1 MPIDKAVVESHNEM
15 KTQVRKLVNPAQTS
29 IKQILD
35 QLRADKIK
43 MVEDQKAHTS
53 LIKTVFEQVRHT
65 VDLMEEQAY

>member
-1 MPIDKAVVESHNEM
+1 MPIDKAVVEIHNEM

-29 IKQILD
+29 IKQILE

-53 LIKTVFEQVRHT
+53 LIKAVFEQVRHT